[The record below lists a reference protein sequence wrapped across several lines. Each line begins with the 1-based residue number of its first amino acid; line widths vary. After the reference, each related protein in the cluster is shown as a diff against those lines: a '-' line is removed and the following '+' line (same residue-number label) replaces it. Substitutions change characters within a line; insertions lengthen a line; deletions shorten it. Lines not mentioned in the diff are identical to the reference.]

1 VGSKA
6 QLFVDRILVREA
18 RGIVFTL
25 HPAEKH
31 PDNPLIRADRPW
43 EGWRIVSYG
52 TVLYDEDDS
61 SAGYIRAGDAG
72 EAPLTLYAISE
83 DGVSWEKPLAAI
95 PSGGREQYANRVEE
109 RVTVRGQAAS
119 STSVPCS
126 R

>member
-1 VGSKA
+1 MKVEGSSRPATSVTSSPAHAGPASPFNVGSKA

-52 TVLYDEDDS
+52 TVLFDEDD
-61 SAGYIRAGDAG
+61 R
-72 EAPLTLYAISE
+72 ISKM
-83 DGVSWEKPLAAI
+83 WYL
-95 PSGGREQYANRVEE
+95 GGRLVGRLHTCGRCWGGATHAVCHQ
-109 RVTVRGQAAS
+109 
-119 STSVPCS
+119 
-126 R
+126 